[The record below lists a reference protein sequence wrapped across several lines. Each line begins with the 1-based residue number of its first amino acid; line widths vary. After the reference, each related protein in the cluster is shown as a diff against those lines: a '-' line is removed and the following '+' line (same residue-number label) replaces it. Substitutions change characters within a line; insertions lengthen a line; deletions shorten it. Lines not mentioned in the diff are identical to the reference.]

1 VDDIDKTTRE
11 LEAKGIKFLSTP
23 VTISWQH
30 PFFAGV
36 RFCYSRLGDP
46 LEVAN
51 VAAFLASDLASYISG
66 VSLLV
71 DGGLMAQLPV
81 S

>member
-1 VDDIDKTTRE
+1 MMDRALGRNQDAGA
-11 LEAKGIKFLSTP
+11 AKQKMESAIPL
-23 VTISWQH
+23 
-30 PFFAGV
+30 
-36 RFCYSRLGDP
+36 RRLGEP

-51 VAAFLASDLASYISG
+51 AAAFLASDLASYISG

-81 S
+81 T